1 MSANIPNDPV
11 AIQRFFTSRDNNAN
25 AATYVGQEQRLWYD
39 PVTNA
44 IYVSDGNTAGGILV
58 GGGGSGNGVPGGP
71 TNSVQYNAGSG
82 TFGGTSNIV
91 ISGNGVSVVG
101 NVTTATFFIGDG
113 SQLTNLPIGN
123 YSNANVANFLPTYSG
138 NITANFIS
146 ATGNVTGN
154 YVIASGGNTVIN
166 SGVSTTG
173 NITGNYILGNG
184 ASLTGIIS
192 SYGNSNVAAY
202 LPTDTTI
209 INIQNSIANT
219 DGNVANLTLIV
230 ANNSANITT
239 LQGLVY
245 SNANV
250 ANYLPVYSGN
260 ISGGNIGV
268 SGAINAVGEITSF
281 ANIVVS
287 AGGYFQGDGSQLT
300 NLPIQPGT
308 YGNSNVA
315 NYLPTNTTI
324 ININS
329 NVANTDGNV
338 ANLTTALGNTN
349 SNVANLTLVV
359 ANNSANI
366 TTLQNQVYSN
376 ANVAAYLPTYSG
388 NITANYISTTGD
400 VIASNGNTV
409 IDDGV
414 STTGNVT
421 GANIVTVGNV
431 TANNFLGNSYLYA
444 NGNSIFANIQLT
456 GNIDLGNL
464 YIIDETIYGRNTNQD
479 IILSPAGNTA
489 YVDVPRLKV
498 AVGSMIQGQAQ
509 VNPIIASLILN
520 QVIANSTGPGNTL
533 PAGSYGNP
541 EGVAAPWAVY
551 EFTTVPSPV
560 LQVND
565 VIAGTG
571 VPVPSTV
578 QWVGNTSGTDS
589 ANANVVVTTG
599 SYSDLPTPIP
609 TTGNVI
615 TVTRSIELAGLDIVS
630 AANTTINLLP
640 GTAGN
645 VIIGSSMLPAVN
657 NAFDLGSPTAR
668 WRSIYFGGNTIYVYD
683 PVLGVDQSIAAYNG
697 NLVVGGGTGLS
708 VGEFTLFGNTIA
720 IANPAEDIYFGT
732 NIATGNVNF
741 RRPLQVLSNVAY
753 SQPTFQVDRNG
764 LTTINVSSNLPN
776 TVAALNVNGANSGNS
791 YPRNFSA
798 TLVQLTN
805 LDNEPA
811 RLSADAFGANTSTG
825 QNAYFAI
832 AGRAARGTVDAP
844 GQTLAGD
851 TLTRVT
857 SQAFNNAGA
866 FQGSIVRY
874 NQVATGNVTTTSAG
888 TRHNFQATP
897 TGSVVI
903 KNIANIDAVGLTLTS
918 FANSGPANT
927 GITFQD
933 GSFQDTAYIPANTVT
948 SITAATGIAVT
959 AATGD
964 ITITNTGVITAQG
977 TANQI
982 AVNGSYANTASGNII
997 LTLPQDISA
1006 SSNPTF
1012 NNITAGNI
1020 NVLGNLT
1027 YSNVDTLDSYRL
1039 YLANTSTI
1047 SSQINGGGIILGNV
1061 ADGTYWRSILYDQTT
1076 DAWSVQGTY
1085 GAGNLIAGNVYSQAS
1100 NVASQVVRNDLHI
1113 GEANQILDYPNA
1125 LVQADTDTLGYAQ
1138 IVFQNHGNSGDASTD
1153 YVAVNDQGTDSQN
1166 YIDFGIN
1173 SSTYANT
1180 DYAVTGANDGYLYV
1194 NGGNLAI
1201 GTQSPANVINFFT
1214 GGTNVATNI
1223 RAVLSDTDLAMKNA
1237 NVLVQDGNDNSIIE
1251 LRTDGNIAFN
1261 GSATL
1266 NLTGGFHVS
1275 SVSTNAGD
1283 ANIVNY
1289 VGGAF
1294 VYGPALKDYA
1304 GNLRANFFTATGNV
1318 TGGNLITSG
1327 LITATGN
1334 VTGGNIR
1341 TVGLISATGN
1351 VTGNYF
1357 VGNGSQLTGL
1367 VAPVNA
1373 DWTSTSGLSQI
1384 LHKTGASGPT
1394 TIALGQNAAGNV
1406 QGTGAIAIG
1415 VGAAG
1420 SATTS
1425 QGADAIAIGT
1435 NAGGALNQAQG
1446 DAAIAIGKNAGG
1458 AGYGTDGQKQW
1469 SVAIGNEAGTSNQE
1483 AFSVAVGAYAGR
1495 YNQGQYSTALGQAAG
1510 LQSQGNGAVAIGQ
1523 AGYESQGQYAVAIGS
1538 GAGDTNQ
1545 GINSIAIGYQAGTN
1559 NQTAN
1564 SIILNASGSALETS
1578 GVAGLFINPVRN
1590 NLTSNANPIFF
1601 NTSTKELTYAN
1612 TISLPGNVSGG
1623 NIRTTGLISAT
1634 ANITGGNILTG
1645 GLISS
1650 TGNITGGNIAT
1661 AGLITATGNVQS
1673 GNIRTA
1679 GLVSATGNIIGAYG
1693 VFSNGNTV
1701 INAGISTTGNITGN
1715 YFIGNGS
1722 QLTNVNIGVGGN
1734 QLVYALNAQQT
1745 IGSAKNTLLSLFGL
1759 TNGVALASN
1768 TRYQYE
1774 ILFNSQCSKA
1784 GVLSYALALSGGTVV
1799 AQHNYNVIS
1808 NKTTGSTDAYTA
1820 GITMMSL
1827 NATGAAITT
1836 AQTVADTATF
1846 THTIIQG
1853 TIDVTTGGNV
1863 NFMVSQDQNTPVTW
1877 TINAGSYVK
1886 LLPLGPIGA
1895 NTVDGTWS

>member
-71 TNSVQYNAGSG
+71 TNSIQYNAGSG

-146 ATGNVTGN
+146 ATGNVTG
-154 YVIASGGNTVIN
+154 
-166 SGVSTTG
+166 
-173 NITGNYILGNG
+173 
-184 ASLTGIIS
+184 
-192 SYGNSNVAAY
+192 
-202 LPTDTTI
+202 
-209 INIQNSIANT
+209 
-219 DGNVANLTLIV
+219 
-230 ANNSANITT
+230 
-239 LQGLVY
+239 
-245 SNANV
+245 
-250 ANYLPVYSGN
+250 
-260 ISGGNIGV
+260 
-268 SGAINAVGEITSF
+268 
-281 ANIVVS
+281 
-287 AGGYFQGDGSQLT
+287 
-300 NLPIQPGT
+300 
-308 YGNSNVA
+308 
-315 NYLPTNTTI
+315 
-324 ININS
+324 
-329 NVANTDGNV
+329 
-338 ANLTTALGNTN
+338 
-349 SNVANLTLVV
+349 
-359 ANNSANI
+359 
-366 TTLQNQVYSN
+366 
-376 ANVAAYLPTYSG
+376 
-388 NITANYISTTGD
+388 
-400 VIASNGNTV
+400 
-409 IDDGV
+409 
-414 STTGNVT
+414 
-421 GANIVTVGNV
+421 ANIVTVGNV

-444 NGNSIFANIQLT
+444 NGDSIFANIQLT

-479 IILSPAGNTA
+479 IILSPAGNA
-489 YVDVPRLKV
+489 YVSVPKLAV
-498 AVGSMIQGQAQ
+498 AVGSLIQGQAQ
-509 VNPIIASLILN
+509 VNPIIASLVLN

-551 EFTTVPSPV
+551 EFTTVPSPI
-560 LQVND
+560 LQEND

-571 VPVPSTV
+571 VPVPSIV

-599 SYSDLPTPIP
+599 SYSNLPTPIP
-609 TTGNVI
+609 TTGNII
-615 TVTRSIELAGLDIVS
+615 TVTRSVELAGLDIIS

-683 PVLGVDQSIAAYNG
+683 PALGVDQSISAYNG
-697 NLVVGGGTGLS
+697 NLVVGGGTGLN
-708 VGEFTLFGNTIA
+708 VGEFTFFGNTIA
-720 IANPAEDIYFGT
+720 IANPSEDIYFGT

-741 RRPLQVLSNVAY
+741 RRPLQVLANVSPY
-753 SQPTFQVDRNG
+753 PTFQVDRDG
-764 LTTINVSSNLPN
+764 LTTINVRSDLPN
-776 TVAALNVNGANSGNS
+776 TVAALNINGANSGNT

-811 RLSADAFGANTSTG
+811 RFSADAFGANTSTG

-948 SITAATGIAVT
+948 SITAGTGIDVT

-964 ITITNTGVITAQG
+964 VTITNTGVITAQG

-1085 GAGNLIAGNVYSQAS
+1085 GAGNLIAGNVYGQAS

-1180 DYAVTGANDGYLYV
+1180 DYVVTGANDGYLYI

-1223 RAVLSDTDLAMKNA
+1223 RAVLSDSELAMKNS
-1237 NVLVQDGNDNSIIE
+1237 NVLVQDGSDNSIIE

-1612 TISLPGNVSGG
+1612 TISLAGNVSGG

-1650 TGNITGGNIAT
+1650 TGNITGSNIAT

-1734 QLVYALNAQQT
+1734 QLVYVLNAQQS
-1745 IGSAKNTLLSLFGL
+1745 IGNAKNTLLSLFGL

-1784 GVLSYALALSGGTVV
+1784 GVLSYALALSGGAVV

-1808 NKTTGSTDAYTA
+1808 NKTTAVDNYTA

-1846 THTIIQG
+1846 NHTIIQG

>member
-25 AATYVGQEQRLWYD
+25 ASTYVGQEQRLWYD
-39 PVTNA
+39 PITNA

-71 TNSVQYNAGSG
+71 TNSVQFNAGGGVFS
-82 TFGGTSNIV
+82 GTSNILV
-91 ISGNGVSVVG
+91 SGDGVSVVG

-113 SQLTNLPIGN
+113 SQLTNLPIQ
-123 YSNANVANFLPTYSG
+123 P
-138 NITANFIS
+138 
-146 ATGNVTGN
+146 
-154 YVIASGGNTVIN
+154 
-166 SGVSTTG
+166 
-173 NITGNYILGNG
+173 
-184 ASLTGIIS
+184 GI
-192 SYGNSNVAAY
+192 
-202 LPTDTTI
+202 
-209 INIQNSIANT
+209 
-219 DGNVANLTLIV
+219 
-230 ANNSANITT
+230 
-239 LQGLVY
+239 Y

-250 ANYLPVYSGN
+250 ANYLP
-260 ISGGNIGV
+260 
-268 SGAINAVGEITSF
+268 
-281 ANIVVS
+281 
-287 AGGYFQGDGSQLT
+287 
-300 NLPIQPGT
+300 T
-308 YGNSNVA
+308 Y
-315 NYLPTNTTI
+315 
-324 ININS
+324 
-329 NVANTDGNV
+329 
-338 ANLTTALGNTN
+338 
-349 SNVANLTLVV
+349 
-359 ANNSANI
+359 
-366 TTLQNQVYSN
+366 
-376 ANVAAYLPTYSG
+376 
-388 NITANYISTTGD
+388 
-400 VIASNGNTV
+400 
-409 IDDGV
+409 
-414 STTGNVT
+414 TGNVT
-421 GANIVTVGNV
+421 AGNILS
-431 TANNFLGNSYLYA
+431 NNYLYA

-464 YIIDETIYGRNTNQD
+464 YITDETIYGRNTNQD
-479 IILSPAGNTA
+479 IILSPAGTG
-489 YVDVPRLKV
+489 YVSVPKLAV
-498 AVGSMIQGQAQ
+498 AVGSLIQGQAQ
-509 VNPIIASLILN
+509 VNPIIASLVLN
-520 QVIANSTGPGNTL
+520 QVIANSSGPSDTL

-541 EGVAAPWAVY
+541 EGVTAPWAVY
-551 EFTTVPSPV
+551 EFTTVPSPI
-560 LQVND
+560 LQEND

-571 VPVPSTV
+571 VPVPSIV

-599 SYSDLPTPIP
+599 SYSNLPTPIP
-609 TTGNVI
+609 TTGNVV
-615 TVTRSIELAGLDIVS
+615 TVTRSVTLAGLDIVS

-708 VGEFTLFGNTIA
+708 VGEFTLFGNTIS
-720 IANPAEDIYFGT
+720 IANPAEDIYFGV

-753 SQPTFQVDRNG
+753 AQPTFQVDRNG

-805 LDNEPA
+805 LDDEPA

-897 TGSVVI
+897 TGSVTI

-933 GSFQDTAYIPANTVT
+933 GSFQNTAYIPANTVT
-948 SITAATGIAVT
+948 SITNGTGIDVT

-964 ITITNTGVITAQG
+964 VTITNTGVITAQG

-982 AVNGSYANTASGNII
+982 AVNGSYANAAAGNII

-1085 GAGNLIAGNVYSQAS
+1085 GAGNLTAGNVYSQAS
-1100 NVASQVVRNDLHI
+1100 NVASQVVRNALHI
-1113 GEANQILDYPNA
+1113 GEVSQVIDYPNA
-1125 LVQADTDTLGYAQ
+1125 LLQADSDTLGYAQ
-1138 IVFQNHGNSGDASTD
+1138 IVFQNHSNAGNASTD
-1153 YVAVNDQGTDSQN
+1153 YVAVNNIGNDGNN
-1166 YIDFGIN
+1166 YIDMGIN
-1173 SSTYANT
+1173 SSTYA
-1180 DYAVTGANDGYLYV
+1180 DPAYAVTGANDGYLYV

-1223 RAVLSDTDLAMKNA
+1223 RSVLSDSELAMKNA

-1304 GNLRANFFTATGNV
+1304 GNLRANN
-1318 TGGNLITSG
+1318 
-1327 LITATGN
+1327 
-1334 VTGGNIR
+1334 
-1341 TVGLISATGN
+1341 ISATGSITAQGN
-1351 VTGNYF
+1351 ITGAYI
-1357 VGNGSQLTGL
+1357 VGNGSQLTGVIHALGNTFSTVSANGVSL
-1367 VAPVNA
+1367 VANTSSTTLTLNPGNNIVITGTALTNTAQVAVA
-1373 DWTSTSGLSQI
+1373 DAPTFTGNVTANYFVGNGSRLTSL
-1384 LHKTGASGPT
+1384 TGANVTGT
-1394 TIALGQNAAGNV
+1394 VANAAQANYANIANSVSGSNV
-1406 QGTGAIAIG
+1406 SG
-1415 VGAAG
+1415 
-1420 SATTS
+1420 
-1425 QGADAIAIGT
+1425 
-1435 NAGGALNQAQG
+1435 
-1446 DAAIAIGKNAGG
+1446 
-1458 AGYGTDGQKQW
+1458 
-1469 SVAIGNEAGTSNQE
+1469 SVAQAN
-1483 AFSVAVGAYAGR
+1483 YA
-1495 YNQGQYSTALGQAAG
+1495 N
-1510 LQSQGNGAVAIGQ
+1510 
-1523 AGYESQGQYAVAIGS
+1523 
-1538 GAGDTNQ
+1538 
-1545 GINSIAIGYQAGTN
+1545 
-1559 NQTAN
+1559 TAN
-1564 SIILNASGSALETS
+1564 SVAGGNVTGQVANALIAGTVYTNAQPNITSVGILTVINTS
-1578 GVAGLFINPVRN
+1578 GN
-1590 NLTSNANPIFF
+1590 
-1601 NTSTKELTYAN
+1601 
-1612 TISLPGNVSGG
+1612 IS
-1623 NIRTTGLISAT
+1623 
-1634 ANITGGNILTG
+1634 
-1645 GLISS
+1645 
-1650 TGNITGGNIAT
+1650 
-1661 AGLITATGNVQS
+1661 ATGNV
-1673 GNIRTA
+1673 TA
-1679 GLVSATGNIIGAYG
+1679 AYH
-1693 VFSNGNTV
+1693 
-1701 INAGISTTGNITGN
+1701 
-1715 YFIGNGS
+1715 IGNGS
-1722 QLTNVNIGVGGN
+1722 LLSSLTGANVTGTVANATYAVSAGTATTATTAGTVTTNAQPNITSVGILSSVSVTGVVTGGQFSGNGNTLSNIQGANVTGQVGNALIAGTVYTNAQPNITSVGTLTSVTSNGVVNFVNTSNVALGAVGNVHITGGATNNVLITNGSGNLSFASLSSINGIGGN

-1759 TNGVALASN
+1759 TNGVALVSN

-1784 GVLSYALALSGGTVV
+1784 GVLSYALALSGGAVV

-1808 NKTTGSTDAYTA
+1808 NKTTAIDNYTA
-1820 GITMMSL
+1820 GITMMSQ

>member
-39 PVTNA
+39 PITNA

-71 TNSVQYNAGSG
+71 TNSIQYNAGNG
-82 TFGGTSNIV
+82 TFGGTSNLT
-91 ISGNGVSVVG
+91 ISGNGISVTG

-138 NITANFIS
+138 NI
-146 ATGNVTGN
+146 
-154 YVIASGGNTVIN
+154 
-166 SGVSTTG
+166 
-173 NITGNYILGNG
+173 
-184 ASLTGIIS
+184 
-192 SYGNSNVAAY
+192 
-202 LPTDTTI
+202 
-209 INIQNSIANT
+209 
-219 DGNVANLTLIV
+219 
-230 ANNSANITT
+230 
-239 LQGLVY
+239 
-245 SNANV
+245 
-250 ANYLPVYSGN
+250 
-260 ISGGNIGV
+260 SGGNIGV

-287 AGGYFQGDGSQLT
+287 SGGYFQGDGSQLT
-300 NLPIQPGT
+300 NLPVQPGT
-308 YGNSNVA
+308 YGNANVA

-329 NVANTDGNV
+329 NVANTNGNV

-366 TTLQNQVYSN
+366 TALQNQVYSN

-388 NITANYISTTGD
+388 NISAGNISTTGD
-400 VIASNGNTV
+400 VVASNGNTV
-409 IDDGV
+409 IDSGV

-444 NGNSIFANIQLT
+444 NGASIFANIQLT

-464 YIIDETIYGRNTNQD
+464 YIIDETIYGKNTNQD
-479 IILSPAGNTA
+479 IVLSPDGTG
-489 YVDVPRLKV
+489 YVSVPKLAV
-498 AVGSMIQGQAQ
+498 AVGSLIQGTAQ
-509 VNPIIASLILN
+509 VNPIIASLVLN

-541 EGVAAPWAVY
+541 EGVTAPWAVY
-551 EFTTVPSPV
+551 QFTTVPSPV
-560 LQVND
+560 LDVND

-571 VPVPSTV
+571 VPVPSVV
-578 QWVGNTSGTDS
+578 QWVGNTSGTDP
-589 ANANVVVTTG
+589 ANANVVVTSG
-599 SYSDLPTPIP
+599 SYSSLPTPIP
-609 TTGNVI
+609 SYGNII
-615 TVTRSIELAGLDIVS
+615 TVTRALTLAGLDIVS

-645 VIIGSSMLPAVN
+645 VIIGSSMLPLVN

-668 WRSIYFGGNTIYVYD
+668 WRSIYFGGATIYVYD

-708 VGEFTLFGNTIA
+708 VGEFTFFGNTIA
-720 IANPAEDIYFGT
+720 IANPTEDIYFGT
-732 NIATGNVNF
+732 NIATGNINF

-753 SQPTFQVDRNG
+753 AQPTFQVDRNG
-764 LTTINVSSNLPN
+764 LTTINVSSTLPN
-776 TVAALNVNGANSGNS
+776 TVAALNVNGATSGNS

-798 TLVQLTN
+798 TLVQLTG

-832 AGRAARGTVDAP
+832 AGRAARGNVDSP
-844 GQTLAGD
+844 GQTLAND
-851 TLTRVT
+851 TLTRIT

-874 NQVATGNVTTTSAG
+874 NQMATGNVTTTSAG

-933 GSFQDTAYIPANTVT
+933 GSFQSTAYIPSNTVT
-948 SITAATGIAVT
+948 SITAATGIDVT
-959 AATGD
+959 AATGN

-1027 YSNVDTLDSYRL
+1027 YSNVDTIDSYRL

-1085 GAGNLIAGNVYSQAS
+1085 GAGNLIAGNVYSQSS

-1113 GEANQILDYPNA
+1113 GQANEILDYPNA
-1125 LVQADTDTLGYAQ
+1125 LLQADTDTLGYAQ
-1138 IVFQNHGNSGDASTD
+1138 IVFQNHGNSGNSSTD
-1153 YVAVNDQGTDSQN
+1153 YVAVNNIGNDTQN

-1214 GGTNVATNI
+1214 GGTNAATNI
-1223 RAVLSDTDLAMKNA
+1223 RAVVDDTGLSMKNA
-1237 NVLVQDGNDNSIIE
+1237 NVLVQDGSDNEIIE
-1251 LRTDGNIAFN
+1251 LRTDGNIVFN
-1261 GSATL
+1261 GSQTL
-1266 NLTGGFHVS
+1266 RVNSGFYVS
-1275 SVSTNAGD
+1275 SVNTNAGD

-1289 VGGAF
+1289 VGGQF

-1304 GNLRANFFTATGNV
+1304 GNLRANNISAIGSVTAAGNITGAYIVGNGSALTGVIHALGNTFGIVSANGVSLVANTSATTLTLNPGNNIVITGTALTNTAVVAVADAPTFTGNV
-1318 TGGNLITSG
+1318 T
-1327 LITATGN
+1327 A
-1334 VTGGNIR
+1334 
-1341 TVGLISATGN
+1341 
-1351 VTGNYF
+1351 NYF
-1357 VGNGSQLTGL
+1357 VGNGSRLTSLTG
-1367 VAPVNA
+1367 A
-1373 DWTSTSGLSQI
+1373 
-1384 LHKTGASGPT
+1384 
-1394 TIALGQNAAGNV
+1394 NV
-1406 QGTGAIAIG
+1406 
-1415 VGAAG
+1415 VG
-1420 SATTS
+1420 
-1425 QGADAIAIGT
+1425 
-1435 NAGGALNQAQG
+1435 
-1446 DAAIAIGKNAGG
+1446 
-1458 AGYGTDGQKQW
+1458 
-1469 SVAIGNEAGTSNQE
+1469 SVAQAN
-1483 AFSVAVGAYAGR
+1483 YA
-1495 YNQGQYSTALGQAAG
+1495 N
-1510 LQSQGNGAVAIGQ
+1510 
-1523 AGYESQGQYAVAIGS
+1523 
-1538 GAGDTNQ
+1538 
-1545 GINSIAIGYQAGTN
+1545 
-1559 NQTAN
+1559 TAN
-1564 SIILNASGSALETS
+1564 S
-1578 GVAGLFINPVRN
+1578 VAG
-1590 NLTSNANPIFF
+1590 S
-1601 NTSTKELTYAN
+1601 
-1612 TISLPGNVSGG
+1612 NVSGQVANALVAG
-1623 NIRTTGLISAT
+1623 TVYT
-1634 ANITGGNILTG
+1634 AAQPNITTVGTLTVVN
-1645 GLISS
+1645 
-1650 TGNITGGNIAT
+1650 T
-1661 AGLITATGNVQS
+1661 S
-1673 GNIRTA
+1673 GNI
-1679 GLVSATGNIIGAYG
+1679 SATGNITAAYH
-1693 VFSNGNTV
+1693 
-1701 INAGISTTGNITGN
+1701 
-1715 YFIGNGS
+1715 IGNGS
-1722 QLTNVNIGVGGN
+1722 LLTSLTGANVTGTVANAAYALNANVSTFAGTVTTAAQPNITSVGTLTSLTSNGVVNFANTSNVALGAVASVHITGGSANNVLITNGSGNLSFASLNSINGVGGN
-1734 QLVYALNAQQT
+1734 QLVYVLNAQQT

-1759 TNGVALASN
+1759 TNGVTLASN

-1784 GVLSYALALSGGTVV
+1784 GTLSYALALSGGAVV

-1808 NKTTGSTDAYTA
+1808 NKTTTIDNYTA
-1820 GITMMSL
+1820 GITMMSQ
-1827 NATGAAITT
+1827 NATGNAITT

-1846 THTIIQG
+1846 NHTIIQG

-1877 TINAGSYVK
+1877 TVNAGSYVK
-1886 LLPLGPIGA
+1886 LLPLGAVGS

>member
-25 AATYVGQEQRLWYD
+25 ASTYVGQEQRLWYD
-39 PVTNA
+39 PITNA

-71 TNSVQYNAGSG
+71 TNSVQFNAGGGLFS
-82 TFGGTSNIV
+82 GTSNILV
-91 ISGNGVSVVG
+91 SGDGVSVVG

-113 SQLTNLPIGN
+113 SQLTNLPVQPG
-123 YSNANVANFLPTYSG
+123 T
-138 NITANFIS
+138 
-146 ATGNVTGN
+146 
-154 YVIASGGNTVIN
+154 
-166 SGVSTTG
+166 
-173 NITGNYILGNG
+173 
-184 ASLTGIIS
+184 
-192 SYGNSNVAAY
+192 
-202 LPTDTTI
+202 
-209 INIQNSIANT
+209 
-219 DGNVANLTLIV
+219 
-230 ANNSANITT
+230 
-239 LQGLVY
+239 Y

-250 ANYLPVYSGN
+250 ANYLP
-260 ISGGNIGV
+260 
-268 SGAINAVGEITSF
+268 T
-281 ANIVVS
+281 
-287 AGGYFQGDGSQLT
+287 D
-300 NLPIQPGT
+300 
-308 YGNSNVA
+308 
-315 NYLPTNTTI
+315 TTI

-400 VIASNGNTV
+400 VVASNGNTV

-421 GANIVTVGNV
+421 GVNIVTVGNV
-431 TANNFLGNSYLYA
+431 IANNFLGNSYLYA
-444 NGNSIFANIQLT
+444 NGDSIFANIQLT

-489 YVDVPRLKV
+489 YVAVPRLKV

-509 VNPIIASLILN
+509 VNPIIASLVLN
-520 QVIANSTGPGNTL
+520 QVIANSTDPGNTL

-541 EGVAAPWAVY
+541 EGVTAPWAVY

-571 VPVPSTV
+571 VPVPSIV

-599 SYSDLPTPIP
+599 SYSNLPTPIP

-615 TVTRSIELAGLDIVS
+615 TVTRSVELAGVDIVS
-630 AANTTINLLP
+630 SANTTINLLP

-668 WRSIYFGGNTIYVYD
+668 WRSIYFGGGTIYVYD

-708 VGEFTLFGNTIA
+708 VGEFTFFGNTIA
-720 IANPAEDIYFGT
+720 IANPAEDIYFGV

-753 SQPTFQVDRNG
+753 AQPTFQVDRNG

-1261 GSATL
+1261 GGSTL
-1266 NLTGGFHVS
+1266 NLNGGFHVS

-1304 GNLRANFFTATGNV
+1304 GNLRANN
-1318 TGGNLITSG
+1318 
-1327 LITATGN
+1327 
-1334 VTGGNIR
+1334 
-1341 TVGLISATGN
+1341 ISATGSITAQGN
-1351 VTGNYF
+1351 ITGAYI
-1357 VGNGSQLTGL
+1357 VGNGSQLTGVIHALGNTFSTVSANGVSL
-1367 VAPVNA
+1367 VANTSSTTLTLTPGNNIVITGTALTNTAQVAVA
-1373 DWTSTSGLSQI
+1373 DSPTFTGNVTANYFVGNGSRLTSL
-1384 LHKTGASGPT
+1384 TGANVTGT
-1394 TIALGQNAAGNV
+1394 VANAAYALNANVSTFAGTVTTAAQPNITSVGILTSLSSSGNITASYFL
-1406 QGTGAIAIG
+1406 GNGSALTSLTGANVTGTVANATYA
-1415 VGAAG
+1415 VSAG
-1420 SATTS
+1420 TATSATTA
-1425 QGADAIAIGT
+1425 GTVTT
-1435 NAGGALNQAQG
+1435 NAQPNITGV
-1446 DAAIAIGKNAGG
+1446 
-1458 AGYGTDGQKQW
+1458 GTLT
-1469 SVAIGNEAGTSNQE
+1469 SVTSNGVVNF
-1483 AFSVAVGAYAGR
+1483 ANTSNVA
-1495 YNQGQYSTALGQAAG
+1495 L
-1510 LQSQGNGAVAIGQ
+1510 GAVANVHVTGGSANNVLITN
-1523 AGYESQGQYAVAIGS
+1523 GS
-1538 GAGDTNQ
+1538 GNLSFASLSSIN
-1545 GINSIAIGYQAGTN
+1545 GI
-1559 NQTAN
+1559 
-1564 SIILNASGSALETS
+1564 
-1578 GVAGLFINPVRN
+1578 
-1590 NLTSNANPIFF
+1590 
-1601 NTSTKELTYAN
+1601 
-1612 TISLPGNVSGG
+1612 
-1623 NIRTTGLISAT
+1623 
-1634 ANITGGNILTG
+1634 
-1645 GLISS
+1645 
-1650 TGNITGGNIAT
+1650 
-1661 AGLITATGNVQS
+1661 
-1673 GNIRTA
+1673 
-1679 GLVSATGNIIGAYG
+1679 
-1693 VFSNGNTV
+1693 
-1701 INAGISTTGNITGN
+1701 
-1715 YFIGNGS
+1715 
-1722 QLTNVNIGVGGN
+1722 GGN

-1745 IGSAKNTLLSLFGL
+1745 IGNAKNTLLSLFGL

-1784 GVLSYALALSGGTVV
+1784 GVLSYALALSGGAVV

-1808 NKTTGSTDAYTA
+1808 NKTTAIDTYTA
-1820 GITMMSL
+1820 GITMMSQ

>member
-71 TNSVQYNAGSG
+71 TNSIQYNAGSG

-146 ATGNVTGN
+146 ATGNVTG
-154 YVIASGGNTVIN
+154 
-166 SGVSTTG
+166 
-173 NITGNYILGNG
+173 
-184 ASLTGIIS
+184 
-192 SYGNSNVAAY
+192 
-202 LPTDTTI
+202 
-209 INIQNSIANT
+209 
-219 DGNVANLTLIV
+219 
-230 ANNSANITT
+230 
-239 LQGLVY
+239 
-245 SNANV
+245 
-250 ANYLPVYSGN
+250 
-260 ISGGNIGV
+260 
-268 SGAINAVGEITSF
+268 
-281 ANIVVS
+281 
-287 AGGYFQGDGSQLT
+287 
-300 NLPIQPGT
+300 
-308 YGNSNVA
+308 
-315 NYLPTNTTI
+315 
-324 ININS
+324 
-329 NVANTDGNV
+329 
-338 ANLTTALGNTN
+338 
-349 SNVANLTLVV
+349 
-359 ANNSANI
+359 
-366 TTLQNQVYSN
+366 
-376 ANVAAYLPTYSG
+376 
-388 NITANYISTTGD
+388 
-400 VIASNGNTV
+400 
-409 IDDGV
+409 
-414 STTGNVT
+414 
-421 GANIVTVGNV
+421 ANIVTVGNV

-444 NGNSIFANIQLT
+444 NGDSIFANIQLT

-479 IILSPAGNTA
+479 IILSPAGNA
-489 YVDVPRLKV
+489 YVSVPKLAV
-498 AVGSMIQGQAQ
+498 AVGSLIQGQAQ
-509 VNPIIASLILN
+509 VNPIIASLVLN

-551 EFTTVPSPV
+551 EFTTVPSPI
-560 LQVND
+560 LQEND

-571 VPVPSTV
+571 VPVPSIV

-599 SYSDLPTPIP
+599 SYSNLPTPIP
-609 TTGNVI
+609 TTGNII
-615 TVTRSIELAGLDIVS
+615 TVTRSVELAGLDIIS

-683 PVLGVDQSIAAYNG
+683 PALGVDQSISAYNG
-697 NLVVGGGTGLS
+697 NLVVGGGTGLN
-708 VGEFTLFGNTIA
+708 VGEFTFFGNTIA
-720 IANPAEDIYFGT
+720 IANPSEDIYFGT

-741 RRPLQVLSNVAY
+741 RRPLQVLANVSPY
-753 SQPTFQVDRNG
+753 PTFQVDRDG
-764 LTTINVSSNLPN
+764 LTTINVRSDLPN
-776 TVAALNVNGANSGNS
+776 TVAALNINGANSGNT

-811 RLSADAFGANTSTG
+811 RFSADAFGANTSTG

-851 TLTRVT
+851 TLPRVT
-857 SQAFNNAGA
+857 SQAVNNAGA

-948 SITAATGIAVT
+948 SITAGTGIDVT

-964 ITITNTGVITAQG
+964 VTITNTGVITAQG

-1085 GAGNLIAGNVYSQAS
+1085 GAGNLIAGNVYGQAS

-1180 DYAVTGANDGYLYV
+1180 DYVVTGANDGYLYI

-1223 RAVLSDTDLAMKNA
+1223 RAVLSDSELAMKNS
-1237 NVLVQDGNDNSIIE
+1237 NVLVQDGSDNSIIE

-1612 TISLPGNVSGG
+1612 TISLAGNVSGG

-1650 TGNITGGNIAT
+1650 TGNITGSNIAT

-1734 QLVYALNAQQT
+1734 QLVYVLNAQQS
-1745 IGSAKNTLLSLFGL
+1745 IGNAKNTLLSLFGL

-1784 GVLSYALALSGGTVV
+1784 GVLSYALALSGGAVV

-1808 NKTTGSTDAYTA
+1808 NKTTAVDNYTA

-1846 THTIIQG
+1846 NHTIIQG